1 MEFREILEHRPL
13 RTLVN
18 PFDFFSE
25 LLRADS
31 DQVIHMVL
39 YFDGTIDAGKMQ
51 NAVTNAILAEPVCHS
66 RLVEADDTLW
76 WVLLATV
83 NPKDCFSVL
92 EKTSPS
98 SALSWALSETI
109 DPCKGPQVRVFLI
122 QPEGGTG
129 DILVINACHVA
140 MDGRGLK
147 DMAGLILELYH
158 LIPEDPSLV
167 IGKNPGVSQD
177 LPLIS
182 KLIPFEGASVPSGNL
197 LPGAGRWIF
206 PGGSCGGHY
215 PAHAVMTIPMSRVAS
230 IHSIRKELGVTLNDL
245 LLAIVALARANLE
258 GQTPSPQCS
267 LLNTI
272 DLRRYC
278 PVTGRSVTNYSTA
291 FEVKVPVSPVDTLSS
306 LSMVVHEIMENKKSA
321 FPGMNDALDAELL
334 WKSGISAARET
345 VRNRKTDPDNHET
358 KIPIFTNTG
367 IIDLERTN
375 HCYPRVRNAWLL
387 PCLAPPPAFF
397 IAISTFNDT
406 LTISATYHSP
416 AFADEQVRKF
426 FELINR
432 FLPGYTNPG
441 DECVYQL
448 IPLIKPAQ

>member
-1 MEFREILEHRPL
+1 MEFREIMGPWPL

-39 YFDGTIDAGKMQ
+39 YFDGTIDPGKMQ
-51 NAVTNAILAEPVCHS
+51 NAVMNAILAEPVCHS
-66 RLVEADDTLW
+66 RLVEADDALW
-76 WVLLATV
+76 WELLPSI
-83 NPKDCFSVL
+83 NPGDCFSVL
-92 EKTSPS
+92 EKTSPGS
-98 SALSWALSETI
+98 AMPRALSVPI
-109 DPCKGPQVRVFLI
+109 DPCKGPQVKVFLI
-122 QPEGGTG
+122 QPEGDKG

-147 DMAGLILELYH
+147 DMAGLIMELYH
-158 LIPEDPSLV
+158 LIPEDRSFF
-167 IGKNPGVSQD
+167 IGQNPGVSQD

-182 KLIPFEGASVPSGNL
+182 TLVPFEGASVPSGTS
-197 LPGAGRWIF
+197 LPGAGCWTF
-206 PGGSCGGHY
+206 PGSSSGGHY
-215 PAHAVMTIPMSRVAS
+215 PAHAVMTIPMSRVAT
-230 IHSIRKELGVTLNDL
+230 IHSKRKELGVTLNDL
-245 LLAIVALARANLE
+245 MLAVVALARANLE

-278 PVTGRSVTNYSTA
+278 QVTGRSVTNYSTA
-291 FEVKVPVSPVDTLSS
+291 FEVRIPVSPLDTLSS
-306 LSMVVHEIMENKKSA
+306 LTRVVHGIMEHKKNA
-321 FPGMNDALDAELL
+321 FPGISDALDAELL

-345 VRNRKTDPDNHET
+345 VNNRKTDPGNHET

-375 HCYPRVRNAWLL
+375 HCYPRVRNACML
-387 PCLAPPPAFF
+387 PCHAPPPAFF
-397 IAISTFNDT
+397 TAISTFNDT

-426 FELINR
+426 FDLINR
-432 FLPGYTNPG
+432 FLPGYTDPG
-441 DECVYQL
+441 DECLYQF
-448 IPLIKPAQ
+448 IPLIKPGQ